1 MKISCNVNM
10 FHAFCASFYKTI
22 EYQYPLKVC
31 EKFFFYIKI
40 ESIYGPKQL
49 GFGQFE
55 KIRIDIRNFS
65 LQNYGISSNEHFL
78 VSYSIKLKGDLH
90 FSNFNENTLTKM
102 IEFIPSNGSITI
114 EEEIVQGYETQFF
127 DFSVISIFFLTS
139 RNGKLNYY

>member
-1 MKISCNVNM
+1 
-10 FHAFCASFYKTI
+10 
-22 EYQYPLKVC
+22 
-31 EKFFFYIKI
+31 
-40 ESIYGPKQL
+40 L